1 MSGRETDIPLG
12 LVVSNSSP
20 LIALATI
27 GRLAL
32 LKSLFGKIAVPEAV
46 FEEVV
51 IQGQA
56 EPGSQEVAAAEWIR
70 TIPVND
76 QLAVTL
82 LQESLDLGESEAI
95 VLGQELGA
103 RYVLLDDELARRKA
117 DLLGLPVAGT
127 LAVLLMAKQA
137 GLIAAVEPVLTEL
150 MQTDFRMSERVL
162 TAVLTKAGERDV
174 RL

>member
-1 MSGRETDIPLG
+1 MSGRETDTRFG
-12 LVVSNSSP
+12 LVVFNSSP

-27 GRLAL
+27 GQLAL
-32 LKSLFGKIAVPEAV
+32 LKSLFEQIAIPEAV

-51 IQGQA
+51 IQGQG
-56 EPGSQEVAAAEWIR
+56 EPGSQEVAEAGWIR
-70 TIPVND
+70 TIPVKD

-82 LQESLDLGESEAI
+82 LRESLDMGESEAI

-117 DLLGLPVAGT
+117 DPLGLPVAGT

-137 GLIAAVEPVLTEL
+137 GLIAAVGPVLTEL
-150 MQTDFRMSERVL
+150 MQTEFRMSERLL
-162 TAVLTKAGERDV
+162 TAVLTKAGER
-174 RL
+174 

>member
-1 MSGRETDIPLG
+1 MSGTETDPPFG

-27 GRLAL
+27 GRFTL
-32 LKSLFGKIAVPEAV
+32 LKSLFGQIAIPEAV

-51 IQGQA
+51 IQGQG
-56 EPGSQEVAAAEWIR
+56 EPGSQEVAEAEWIR
-70 TIPVND
+70 TIPVKD
-76 QLAVTL
+76 QLAVSL
-82 LQESLDLGESEAI
+82 LRESLDLGESEAI

-103 RYVLLDDELARRKA
+103 QYVLLDDELARRKA
-117 DLLGLPVAGT
+117 GLLGLPVAGT

-137 GLIAAVEPVLTEL
+137 GLLATVSPILAEL

-162 TAVLTKAGERDV
+162 TAVLTKAGERQEQ
-174 RL
+174 L